1 MAEYSLRQ
9 IEILKIIF
17 SRNDYVTSNA
27 IISILNITRRTLIN
41 DIKAINQIDE
51 LIISNNKGYKIN
63 LEYVDKVN
71 GILYNCQTNEENLD
85 SLIKYILIKNNNVSI
100 NELVNNFYISSSKL
114 IKLFSQIN
122 KQLSS
127 YDLTLNRK
135 NNNVSIDGDEQN
147 KRLLL
152 SNIIHNESYSFFSDI
167 ENFKDYFPNIPVD
180 EICPMVVEIIE
191 EFGYSIPKYYEM
203 NFLIN
208 ILVTLSRNPFI
219 ISTSYEKPP
228 CTSQNYDSRKI
239 AYKINENL
247 ENKFHIHYIN
257 KLITIKEIE
266 QILEG
271 FISRGD
277 QKPRVF
283 DLSDSF
289 VKKIREIVEETF
301 KYFYLTSIDYQG
313 FLSVFC
319 IHVSEMIKRCMNS
332 ISYVPTNISVK
343 QNAPYI
349 YEIAVGIAS
358 KISKTFNINIPEIEI
373 NLISIHIGYA
383 IEQAIDNSS
392 IAPIAIVSQFEKS
405 GSLIAEKI
413 VKTIGYKVQI
423 MGFYSSIYEI
433 PYGLYKKCLIISTE
447 KEEFKNKNICGI
459 SPFVSD
465 TDIIKIQETITS
477 FIKDKNIQ
485 EVSQLINKYLNE
497 DTFFVLDKKMDKNDA
512 IKFLC
517 EKAYKNLDVLSGFE
531 KQVLNRERLSST
543 CFFDKFAIPHSNV
556 QNALNTKLYILI
568 DKSAISWNKSKI
580 RLACLILIKRETN
593 DDFRK
598 LYAGLSEILCKNT
611 SLFDNIEK
619 INTLDDFKYY
629 LLQKENL

>member
-1 MAEYSLRQ
+1 MVGNSLRQ
-9 IEILKIIF
+9 IEILKIIY
-17 SRNDYVTSNA
+17 SHNGDVTSNV
-27 IISILNITRRTLIN
+27 IVSILKITRRTLIS
-41 DIKAINQIDE
+41 DIKAINQTDE
-51 LIISNNKGYKIN
+51 IIASSNKGYKIN
-63 LEYVDKVN
+63 PEFIEKVN
-71 GILYNCQTNEENLD
+71 SILYNFQTDEENLD

-100 NELVNNFYISSSKL
+100 DEIARNFYISSSKL
-114 IKLFSQIN
+114 TKLFNQIN
-122 KQLSS
+122 KHLSS
-127 YDLTLNRK
+127 YNLSLNRK
-135 NNNVSIDGDEQN
+135 NNNVSIDGEEQN

-180 EICPMVVEIIE
+180 EICPMVVETIE

-228 CTSQNYDSRKI
+228 CTSQKYDSRKI
-239 AYKINENL
+239 AYRINENL

-277 QKPRVF
+277 QKPKVF

-289 VKKIREIVEETF
+289 IKKIREIVEETF
-301 KYFYLTSIDYQG
+301 KYYYLTSIDYQG

-343 QNAPYI
+343 QNAPYV
-349 YEIAVGIAS
+349 YEIAVGVAS
-358 KISKTFNINIPEIEI
+358 KISKTFNVNIPEIEI

-383 IEQAIDNSS
+383 VEQAIDNSS

-405 GSLIAEKI
+405 GNLIAGKI

-423 MGFYSSIYEI
+423 MGFYNSIYEI

-447 KEEFKNKNICGI
+447 KEEFKNKNICSI
-459 SPFVSD
+459 SPFASD

-497 DTFFVLDKKMDKNDA
+497 NAFFVLDKKMDKNEA

-517 EKAYKNLDVLSGFE
+517 EKAYKNNDVLDGFE
-531 KQVLNRERLSST
+531 KQVISREKLSST
-543 CFFDKFAIPHSNV
+543 CFFDKFAIPHSNI
-556 QNALNTKLYILI
+556 QNAINTKLYILI
-568 DKSAISWNKSKI
+568 NKSNINWNKSKI
-580 RLACLILIKRETN
+580 RLVCLILIKRETN

-598 LYAGLSEILCKNT
+598 LYAGLSEILCDNT
-611 SLFDNIEK
+611 FLFDNIEK
-619 INTLDDFKYY
+619 INNLDDFIYY